1 MRVGYDDV
9 TEFAQ
14 KVADSSGR
22 GVKFGRR
29 RTDSLYEWQ
38 DLDKSF
44 SLYCNPLLHN
54 ISLIDIKDTD
64 GNAVFQ
70 KKFIEIAYNSFNGME
85 CGISIFRNMS
95 VYFSSAFIKFD
106 NNAINVNG
114 MFDGAN
120 VKTSKSPLDI
130 QGGDLNAAR
139 MFVNSTG
146 VEDVTFRNTR
156 FLDVTGITENS
167 EVKIITFENCDLA
180 CHHLDFEAEVTGCI
194 HSGDSPEKINIV
206 NCSDVFVNA
215 IIDNVKK
222 YGKPNDFLMITI
234 KD

>member
-1 MRVGYDDV
+1 MRIGYDDV

-14 KVADSSGR
+14 KVANSGGR
-22 GVKFGRR
+22 GVKLDKR

-38 DLDKSF
+38 DLDSSF
-44 SLYCNPLLHN
+44 ALYCNPILHD
-54 ISLIDIKDTD
+54 ISLINIKDKD
-64 GNAVFQ
+64 GNAVFE
-70 KKFIEIAYNSFNGME
+70 KKFIELGYRSFEGATWFSNM
-85 CGISIFRNMS
+85 FRGMS
-95 VYFSSAFIKFD
+95 VYFSSSFIKFD
-106 NNAINVNG
+106 DKEINVNG
-114 MFDGAN
+114 MFDKAN
-120 VKTSKSPLDI
+120 IRSSKSPFMI

-146 VEDVTFRNTR
+146 VEEVTFKNTR
-156 FLDVTGITENS
+156 FYDFTGITENS
-167 EVKIITFENCDLA
+167 EIKVLTFENCDLA

-194 HSGDSPEKINIV
+194 HSGDSQEKINIV

-222 YGKPNDFLMITI
+222 FGKPNDFLMITI

>member
-1 MRVGYDDV
+1 M
-9 TEFAQ
+9 
-14 KVADSSGR
+14 
-22 GVKFGRR
+22 
-29 RTDSLYEWQ
+29 
-38 DLDKSF
+38 DKSF
-44 SLYCNPLLHN
+44 SLCCNPLLHN
-54 ISLIDIKDTD
+54 ISLIDIKDKD
-64 GNAVFQ
+64 GNSVFQ

-85 CGISIFRNMS
+85 CDFGIFRNMS
-95 VYFSSAFIKFD
+95 VYFSSAFVKFD
-106 NNAINVNG
+106 NNAINVKG
-114 MFDGAN
+114 MFDGAR
-120 VKTSKSPLDI
+120 VRSSESPLVI
-130 QGGDLNAAR
+130 QGGDLSAAK
-139 MFVNSTG
+139 MFANST
-146 VEDVTFRNTR
+146 ELEELTFKGTR

-234 KD
+234 ND

>member
-1 MRVGYDDV
+1 MRIGYDDV

-44 SLYCNPLLHN
+44 SPWCNPLLHN

-85 CGISIFRNMS
+85 CGLSVFRNMS
-95 VYFSSAFIKFD
+95 VYFSSDFVKFD

-114 MFDGAN
+114 MFDGAR
-120 VKTSKSPLDI
+120 VRSSKSPLVI
-130 QGGDLNAAR
+130 QGGDLSVAK
-139 MFVNSTG
+139 MFANST
-146 VEDVTFRNTR
+146 ELENLTFKGTR
-156 FLDVTGITENS
+156 FYDFTGITENS

-180 CHHLDFEAEVTGCI
+180 CHYLDFEAEVTGCI
-194 HSGDSPEKINIV
+194 HSGDSLEKINIV

-234 KD
+234 ED